1 MLPRHSRGLDPSALL
16 HSGQVSRV
24 KTVPASAGRYQ
35 TRSIVLAATIAATGI
50 VWSQGRGN
58 PNEWPTAYGDAQHTS
73 WLRTDVN
80 ISPETM
86 SQPGFELQWKTT
98 LESPLRHGIS
108 LTSGVITSGVN
119 IFTPLSMIAAPS
131 NQIFAVD
138 NDTGNLFWT
147 RRFDGTLAAGTAEC
161 PRGISGAL
169 TRMVNLTAP
178 EPGPGRGGG
187 GRGRGSYN
195 SAVGEPGAGVPI
207 PNRGGGGRGA
217 PAPATTP
224 PAAAPAPAPPPAP
237 PTPST
242 IPPGQWRT
250 SPFPTNAAAQ
260 GSWTGLFR
268 PSGVVYAVSADGMF
282 RTLGVVSGKDVRQP
296 VPFVPAGARVSDLI
310 AVNDMLYAATSHR
323 CGGAADGIWA
333 VDVSSDKKTVVSWK
347 TNGGS
352 PLGSVAFA
360 TDGTAIVAIGPGT
373 VTAGGYANAI
383 VALDPKTLAVKD
395 WFTQSG
401 VELVAPPLVFQEA
414 GKDIVAATTKDGRIL
429 LLDAGSL
436 GGADHDTPLL
446 ASASL
451 TGGAAAFAAQA
462 PAMWQERIPVPS
474 ADAAVPAAS
483 PAPTA
488 PAGARWLLIPVT
500 GPLPAGLGAAGNG
513 AVSSG
518 AILGVKLTHQ
528 EGKFSA
534 QPAWGSQNIAA
545 PLTPIVV
552 NGVAFAVSGASNAP
566 AGLYALHGV
575 TGRTLWQSENT
586 ITSPLSG
593 RSFWVG
599 SGHAFVGTRDGTV
612 YAFGFA
618 MERK

>member
-1 MLPRHSRGLDPSALL
+1 MLPRH
-16 HSGQVSRV
+16 
-24 KTVPASAGRYQ
+24 
-35 TRSIVLAATIAATGI
+35 TRSVVLAATIAATGI

-58 PNEWPTAYGDAQHTS
+58 PNEWPTAYGDVQHTS
-73 WLRTDVN
+73 WLRNDVN

-86 SQPGFELQWKTT
+86 SEPGFELQWKTT

-147 RRFDGTLAAGTAEC
+147 RRFDGTLAAGTAAC
-161 PRGISGAL
+161 PGGISGAM
-169 TRMVNLTAP
+169 TRMVSLTTP

-207 PNRGGGGRGA
+207 PNRGGGGRGT

-237 PTPST
+237 PTSPST

-282 RTLGVVSGKDVRQP
+282 RTLGVVSGKDVQRP
-296 VPFVPAGARVSDLI
+296 APFVPAGARVSDLI
-310 AVNDMLYAATSHR
+310 AVKDRVYAATSDG
-323 CGGAADGIWA
+323 CGGAADGIWTIDIA
-333 VDVSSDKKTVVSWK
+333 SDTKPVVSWK

-352 PLGSVAFA
+352 PIGSVAFA
-360 TDGTAIVAIGPGT
+360 TNGTAIVAIGPGT

-383 VALDPKTLAVKD
+383 VALDPKTLALKD
-395 WFTQSG
+395 WFRQPG
-401 VELVAPPLVFQEA
+401 VEFAAPPVLFQES
-414 GKDIVAATTKDGRIL
+414 GKDIVAITTRDGRVL
-429 LLDAGSL
+429 LLDAASL
-436 GGADHDTPLL
+436 GGTNHDTPLF

-451 TGGAAAFAAQA
+451 TGGAATFAAQS
-462 PAMWQERIPVPS
+462 PAMWEERAPVP
-474 ADAAVPAAS
+474 AAAGTAPAAS
-483 PAPTA
+483 PAPVA
-488 PAGARWLLIPVT
+488 ADGARWLLIPIA
-500 GPLPAGLGAAGNG
+500 GPLPGGLGVAGNG
-513 AVSSG
+513 AVSNG
-518 AILGVKLTHQ
+518 AILGVKLAHQ
-528 EGKFSA
+528 DGKFSV
-534 QPAWGSQNIAA
+534 QPAWTSQNIAA

-552 NGVAFAVSGASNAP
+552 NGVAFAASAP
-566 AGLYALHGV
+566 SNGPAALYALHGAS
-575 TGRTLWQSENT
+575 GRPLWNSEKT

>member
-1 MLPRHSRGLDPSALL
+1 MTHRH
-16 HSGQVSRV
+16 
-24 KTVPASAGRYQ
+24 
-35 TRSIVLAATIAATGI
+35 TRSVALAATIAAAGI

-73 WLRTDVN
+73 WIRNDVN
-80 ISPETM
+80 ISLEIM
-86 SQPGFELQWKTT
+86 SHPPPRASEPGALRRDVSPTPGEGGQPGFELQWKTT
-98 LESPLRHGIS
+98 LESPVRHGAS
-108 LTSGVITSGVN
+108 LGAGVVTSGVN
-119 IFTPLSMIAAPS
+119 IFTPLSTIAAPS

-161 PRGISGAL
+161 PGGISGAL
-169 TRMVNLTAP
+169 TRMVSLTTP
-178 EPGPGRGGG
+178 DPGAGRGG
-187 GRGRGSYN
+187 GRGRGSYS

-207 PNRGGGGRGA
+207 PSRGGGAGRGT

-224 PAAAPAPAPPPAP
+224 PPAATPPPAPPPA
-237 PTPST
+237 ST
-242 IPPGQWRT
+242 IPPGQTRP

-260 GSWTGLFR
+260 GTGGGLFR

-282 RTLGVVSGKDVRQP
+282 RTLGLVSGKDVRQP
-296 VPFVPAGARVSDLI
+296 APFLPAGARFSDLI
-310 AVNDMLYAATSHR
+310 AVNDVLYAATSHG

-333 VDVSSDKKTVVSWK
+333 IDISSDKKTVVSWK
-347 TNGGS
+347 TNGGP

-360 TDGTAIVAIGPGT
+360 TNGTAIVAIGPGT
-373 VTAGGYANAI
+373 VTAGGHANAI

-395 WFTQSG
+395 WFTQAG
-401 VELVAPPLVFQEA
+401 LELVAPPVVFQES

-429 LLDAGSL
+429 LLDASSL
-436 GGADHDTPLL
+436 GGTNHDTPLF

-462 PAMWQERIPVPS
+462 PAMWQERVTVPS
-474 ADAAVPAAS
+474 AAVAVPAAS

-488 PAGARWLLIPVT
+488 PPGARWLLIPVT
-500 GPLPAGLGAAGNG
+500 APLPAGLGAAGNG

-534 QPAWGSQNIAA
+534 QPAWVSQNIAA

-552 NGVAFAVSGASNAP
+552 NGVAFAVSGPSNAP

-575 TGRTLWQSENT
+575 TGQTLWQSEKT
-586 ITSPLSG
+586 IASPLSG

-599 SGHAFVGTRDGTV
+599 SGHVFVGTRDGTV